1 MSARTVPA
9 GELVLRV
16 VGTVLVVLAA
26 MELTLIECYL
36 VPLRV
41 GSVPLPVSVLLA
53 VVGNVLAARLTARV
67 GGVAALAAVPAVLW
81 LVTVLV
87 LAVPRAEGDLV
98 VPGTLTGLVFLFAGS
113 VAGAFGVGTAL
124 TRSRRPAPEQP
135 APDRSA
141 PVARG

>member
-1 MSARTVPA
+1 MSAGSVRA
-9 GELVLRV
+9 GELMLRV

-41 GSVPLPVSVLLA
+41 GSVPLPVSVPLA
-53 VVGNVLAARLTARV
+53 VVGNVLAARLAARA
-67 GGVAALAAVPAVLW
+67 GGIPALAAVPAVLW
-81 LVTVLV
+81 LATVLV

-113 VAGAFGVGTAL
+113 VAGAFGVATAL
-124 TRSRRPAPEQP
+124 TRSRRPAPDRP

-141 PVARG
+141 PVTRG